1 MRTILFLLQKEFIQ
15 VMRNKTMLPMIFALP
30 LVQLLILVN
39 AATFEMKNIDTY
51 VVDKD
56 LSSVSRKM
64 ISKFE
69 GSPFYNIVGKSF
81 NKKEA
86 KNKLLTDEAD
96 LIILIPPSFEDDLKT
111 ENHGKVQLLINAI
124 NGSAAGLINAY
135 SSAVIAD
142 YNSKIVSEWMNMP
155 RIEESTPIKI
165 NYSYWYNPEMNYE
178 IYMVPGILVILV
190 TVISFFLTAMNIVR
204 EKEMGTIEQIN
215 VTPIK
220 KYQFVIGKLLPFLI
234 IALIELA
241 IGLLVGKW
249 LFNLPIVGN
258 LWLLFGFSVIYLLVI
273 LGFGLFLSEVSS
285 SQQQVMFVV
294 FFFMLV
300 FILMSGIFTPTESMP
315 GWANYVNIINPVA
328 YFMKVIRM
336 ILLKG
341 SGFTDILTEFF
352 SLTIYAIL
360 SLGMAVFTYRKTA

>member
-1 MRTILFLLQKEFIQ
+1 MKTILYLLQKEFIQ
-15 VMRNKTMLPMIFALP
+15 VMRNKTMLIMIFILP

-56 LSSVSRKM
+56 LSSTSREM
-64 ISKFE
+64 INKFQ
-69 GSPFYNIVGKSF
+69 GSPFYNITGRSFDKSLGE
-81 NKKEA
+81 K
-86 KNKLLTDEAD
+86 KLLTDEAD
-96 LIILIPPSFEDDLKT
+96 LIITIPSSFEHDLRK
-111 ENHGKVQLLINAI
+111 EGKADVQLIINAI

-135 SSAVIAD
+135 TTAVIAD
-142 YNSKIVSEWMNMP
+142 YNQNIISNWLNPHESGSSNP
-155 RIEESTPIKI
+155 IEM

-178 IYMVPGILVILV
+178 VYMVPGILVILV
-190 TVISFFLTAMNIVR
+190 TVISLFLTAINIVR

-220 KYQFVIGKLLPFLI
+220 KYQFITGKLLPFLV
-234 IALIELA
+234 IALIELT
-241 IGLLVGKW
+241 IGLIIGKL
-249 LFNLPIVGN
+249 LFNVPMVGN
-258 LWLLFGFSVIYLLVI
+258 LWLLFGFTIIYLLVI
-273 LGFGLFLSEVSS
+273 LGFGLFLSEISD

-315 GWANYVNIINPVA
+315 DWANYVNVINPIA
-328 YFMKVIRM
+328 YFMEVIRM

-341 SGFTDILTEFF
+341 SGFKDILSEFF
-352 SLTIYAIL
+352 SLSIYAMLIL
-360 SLGMAVFTYRKTA
+360 GLAVRMYRKTS